1 MIRRYP
7 GIFLLPIALT
17 ACSKGEKVPAY
28 LEVASVTL
36 TTTPEQGAST
46 SKITDAW
53 ISVDGT
59 LIGVW
64 ELPARLPVLAEGDHT
79 ITVAPAIKRN
89 GMFDDRLR
97 YPFYTSW
104 SGSASLAREGTAT
117 VAPSVTYIEQTEFWI
132 EDMQDPFSR
141 FTVTEDSDTTLLRF
155 TPADDP
161 DVLFVDNTP
170 CSGFRLDS
178 DHRRIRIH
186 TDEDFEAYGGPT
198 FLELDHRNDVV
209 ITIGVLYSYS
219 GTSYAEPWVTIT
231 PTLKDN
237 GSMPWS
243 KIHIDLSTPFNA
255 VIAER
260 DIYIEAILPD
270 GQSTGQVYFDN
281 FKFLRING

>member
-1 MIRRYP
+1 MVRHYP
-7 GIFLLPIALT
+7 GIFLFPIVLA

-28 LEVASVTL
+28 VEVDAVSV

-53 ISVDGT
+53 ISLDGT

-64 ELPARLPVLAEGDHT
+64 ELPARLPVLAEGEHS
-79 ITVAPAIKRN
+79 ITVVPAIKRN

-104 SGSASLAREGTAT
+104 SGNASLFREGTAT
-117 VAPSVTYIEQTEFWI
+117 VTPSVTYIEQTEFWI
-132 EDMQDPFSR
+132 EDSQDPFSR

-155 TPADDP
+155 TPADNP
-161 DVLFVDNTP
+161 EVVFVDNTP

-178 DHRRIRIH
+178 EHPRIRIH
-186 TDEDFEAYGGPT
+186 TDEDFEVYGGPI
-198 FLELDHRNDVV
+198 FLELDHRSDVV
-209 ITIGVLYSYS
+209 ITVGVLYSYS
-219 GTSYAEPWVTIT
+219 GTSYAEPWVYIT

-243 KIHIDLSTPFNA
+243 KIHIDLSTPFNTA
-255 VIAER
+255 IAER
-260 DIYIEAILPD
+260 DIYIEASLPD
-270 GQSTGQVYFDN
+270 GQSSGQVYFDN